1 VFSAN
6 INDIL
11 SDRLLNRLEV
21 TEDGSLAGDNRS
33 FRMFNVIDLIKS
45 EPSVFWF
52 SADPVC
58 RFYRDECK
66 KNFH

>member
-1 VFSAN
+1 MFSAN

-33 FRMFNVIDLIKS
+33 FRMFNVID
-45 EPSVFWF
+45 
-52 SADPVC
+52 
-58 RFYRDECK
+58 K
-66 KNFH
+66 KRAFCFLV